1 MPKRLGG
8 KLETIAGIGLTAFG
22 VSFGLPIAIIPMAAG
37 CVVFV
42 TGVFRGIKREA
53 QTKIA

>member
-1 MPKRLGG
+1 MPEKLGG

-22 VSFGLPIAIIPMAAG
+22 VSLGLPIAIIPMAAG
-37 CVVFV
+37 CVLFV

-53 QTKIA
+53 QTRIA